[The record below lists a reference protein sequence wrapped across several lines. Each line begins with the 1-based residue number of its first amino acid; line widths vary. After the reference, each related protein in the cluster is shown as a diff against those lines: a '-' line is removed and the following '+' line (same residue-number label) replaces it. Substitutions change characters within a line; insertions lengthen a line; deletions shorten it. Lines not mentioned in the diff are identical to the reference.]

1 MKVECLIPKKRGT
14 ISRNRCKEEENQT
27 PGKKASFNVSEIRE
41 DHGSYLHFDSDSDPL
56 RLGET
61 WHDERNHAP
70 HSVEDVYDE
79 KNRLR

>member
-1 MKVECLIPKKRGT
+1 LSVESKKCRT
-14 ISRNRCKEEENQT
+14 ISRNRFNEEEETKT
-27 PGKKASFNVSEIRE
+27 PGKKTSFNVSEIRE
-41 DHGSYLHFDSDSDPL
+41 DHGSYLHFDLDSDPL

-61 WHDERNHAP
+61 WHNEGNHAL